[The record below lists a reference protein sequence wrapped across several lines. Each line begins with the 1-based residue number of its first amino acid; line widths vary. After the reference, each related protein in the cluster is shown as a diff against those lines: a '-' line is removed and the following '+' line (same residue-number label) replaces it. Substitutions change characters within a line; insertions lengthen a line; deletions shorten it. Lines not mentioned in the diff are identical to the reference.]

1 VGFRNRERKSF
12 MERVKGEAVFAL
24 ALIHHLLVTS
34 RIPLEAICELFYDL
48 TTRYAVVEFVER
60 EDKMFQ
66 SLLALRED
74 IYGKITRDLFLAA
87 FTKKFDLI
95 DQCDLSGTR
104 SLFTFKKK

>member
-1 VGFRNRERKSF
+1 

-48 TTRYAVVEFVER
+48 TTSYAVVEFVER
-60 EDKMFQ
+60 EDEMFQ

>member
-1 VGFRNRERKSF
+1 
-12 MERVKGEAVFAL
+12 
-24 ALIHHLLVTS
+24 
-34 RIPLEAICELFYDL
+34 
-48 TTRYAVVEFVER
+48 
-60 EDKMFQ
+60 MFQ